1 MGKKVNIFGWIL
13 CVSAVIALVGII
25 VYVVNTTTGYIAGSP
40 VNALVILL
48 PVVVIACAVV
58 LFLKPDL
65 VNEPLTGIITFA
77 LAVLM
82 AVATI
87 LFIVERVE
95 VVGDMLNPVNHPDSQ
110 VTAVT
115 WSIVGIVLYFVS
127 FLGTAVTTLSDR
139 LAKW

>member
-1 MGKKVNIFGWIL
+1 MGKKVNVFGWIL
-13 CVSAVIALVGII
+13 CVSAVIALVGVI
-25 VYVVNTTTGYIAGSP
+25 VYIINTTTGYIAGAP

-48 PVVVIACAVV
+48 PLIVIACAVV

-65 VNEPLTGIITFA
+65 LKEPLTGIVTFL
-77 LAVLM
+77 LAVIM

-87 LFIVERVE
+87 LFALERVE

-127 FLGTAVTTLSDR
+127 FLGTAVSTISDR
-139 LAKW
+139 LAKR

>member
-13 CVSAVIALVGII
+13 CVSAVIALVGVI
-25 VYVVNTTTGYIAGSP
+25 VYIINTTTGYIAGAP

-48 PVVVIACAVV
+48 PVIVIACAVV

-65 VNEPLTGIITFA
+65 LGDRITGIATFL

-82 AVATI
+82 AVATV
-87 LFIVERVE
+87 LFILERVE

-115 WSIVGIVLYFVS
+115 WSIVGIILYFVS

-139 LAKW
+139 LAKK